1 MLAQSNPIPSP
12 VSILRIIGS
21 LLHFIAEKKKII
33 KHAFQWVMH
42 NLIQSTQEEV
52 SHIASNAILQNFRL
66 SCKTLAAS
74 TFSGWSSFTEIQDE
88 TSQ

>member
-1 MLAQSNPIPSP
+1 
-12 VSILRIIGS
+12 
-21 LLHFIAEKKKII
+21 
-33 KHAFQWVMH
+33 MH